1 LDQNRK
7 RREGQKGFGR
17 KCDNLERHLS
27 DDRAEIELIGSA
39 RSIEMYKMGRLVT
52 CITTEPNQESQG
64 RQGKDL
70 DEM

>member
-1 LDQNRK
+1 MGQHRK
-7 RREGQKGFGR
+7 RRKGFGR
-17 KCDNLERHLS
+17 KCENLERHLS

-39 RSIEMYKMGRLVT
+39 RSIEVCNMERLVT